1 MSVALVKAERS
12 PHDGTV
18 LTLLRDLGPT
28 SRVRLSELTGLSPTT
43 VGKVV
48 APLVER
54 GLLRESVVRSRG
66 AGRPAMALIPIPEAV
81 TMCGVQIGAGGMRIG
96 LADAAYEVRA
106 FESLRFDVGDDP
118 DQVIRR
124 ACEVAR
130 RLIRDA
136 GGSTCVG
143 VGVGVPGPVDAD
155 LRRLDIGI
163 PLAWHGGIQD
173 AWRHVSIADLF
184 EQHLGLPTVVDHNV
198 RSMALAE
205 SRYHTHTAETLAYLN
220 LDAGVGIAVSVRGQV
235 FRGGGGESY
244 LGHTRVAEGGERCR
258 CGSRGCLETIVCEP
272 YLRERLAAVPGHAAT
287 AGTDQDGV
295 LETLRALV
303 KAGSPEA
310 TAIENDLVEHLSAA
324 MATVVNLFTPDL
336 VLVGGMFG
344 NAPDPTIGALREGI
358 RERIFPPLRPDFR
371 LARADVSPE
380 APVRAGAA
388 IALERLH
395 FG

>member
-1 MSVALVKAERS
+1 MTVALVNAERS

-28 SRVRLSELTGLSPTT
+28 SRARLSELTGLSPTT

-81 TMCGVQIGAGGMRIG
+81 TMCGVQIGGGLLQVG
-96 LADAAYEVRA
+96 LADAAYQVRA
-106 FESLRFDVGDDP
+106 CESFRFDVGQDP

-124 ACEVAR
+124 ACEIAR
-130 RLIRDA
+130 RMIQDV

-155 LRRLDIGI
+155 LRRLDISI

-184 EQHLGLPTVVDHNV
+184 ERHLGLPTVVDHNV

-205 SRYHTHTAETLAYLN
+205 CRHRNHTAETLAYLN
-220 LDAGVGIAVSVRGQV
+220 VDAGVGIAVSVRGQV
-235 FRGGGGESY
+235 FRGGAGESY
-244 LGHTRVAEGGERCR
+244 LGHTRVTEGGERCR

-272 YLRERLAAVPGHAAT
+272 YLRERLAAIPGREAMV
-287 AGTDQDGV
+287 DQQSV

-303 KAGSPEA
+303 RAGSPEA
-310 TAIENDLVEHLSAA
+310 TTMENDLVEHLSAA

-344 NAPDPTIGALREGI
+344 KAPDPTIGALREGI
-358 RERIFPPLRPDFR
+358 RERIFPPRRPDFR

-380 APVRAGAA
+380 SPVRAGAA